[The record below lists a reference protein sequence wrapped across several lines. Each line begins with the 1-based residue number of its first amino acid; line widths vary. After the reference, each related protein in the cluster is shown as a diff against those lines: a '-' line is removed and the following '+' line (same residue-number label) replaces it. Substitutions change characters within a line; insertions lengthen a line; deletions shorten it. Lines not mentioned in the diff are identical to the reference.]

1 MLPTAASLRLAG
13 ISCLWGIIGFIH
25 SSGESL
31 AAVWTAVAV
40 AAGLGLSI
48 ALLAAND
55 TRWGGVLA
63 AAVLV
68 ATSPALQKYWVMPRE
83 EPAWDPLTFL
93 KTMMVFGGLLLLAR
107 LEAGHADQDP
117 GEAANS

>member
-1 MLPTAASLRLAG
+1 MMPTAAPLRLAG
-13 ISCLWGIIGFIH
+13 VSCLWGIIGFIH
-25 SSGESL
+25 TSGESL
-31 AAVWTAVAV
+31 TAVWTAVAV
-40 AAGLGLSI
+40 AAGLGMAI

-93 KTMMVFGGLLLLAR
+93 KTMLIFGGLLLLAR
-107 LEAGHADQDP
+107 LEAGHADQGKP
-117 GEAANS
+117 EAASP